1 MSPGRGRRALRKSVR
16 GLGARRRPRAASAK
30 AGDPKMR
37 ATPWKQRR
45 WGANPTPAPRQLR
58 LCLPVTV
65 RGQHPVPGRLGRL
78 GRRYSR

>member
-1 MSPGRGRRALRKSVR
+1 
-16 GLGARRRPRAASAK
+16 
-30 AGDPKMR
+30 MR

-78 GRRYSR
+78 GRLGRRYSR